1 MAKLNVIDK
10 TLKHFELLIADK
22 NEFNKK
28 FRNKLN
34 KLPNGIHLDKN
45 NQFIFD
51 KVTYAN
57 LLKTKIEMTNLEKDF
72 DSISY
77 INKQLNWLGINDK
90 EIIRLEEI
98 QSKQTND
105 EIEEYVLSLLNKPLN
120 KEQQEELINTINLRD
135 DRNRL
140 QKSCG
145 TINEYLKN
153 NYNLHIE
160 KSRPRINDKKITIWT
175 IMHM

>member
-1 MAKLNVIDK
+1 MNSI
-10 TLKHFELLIADK
+10 
-22 NEFNKK
+22 KK
-28 FRNKLN
+28 IRNKLN

-77 INKQLNWLGINDK
+77 INKQLSWLGINHK

-98 QSKQTND
+98 QEKQTND
-105 EIEEYVLSLLNKPLN
+105 EIEEYIKSLIDKPLG
-120 KEQQEELINTINLRD
+120 KQQREELIQMINLRD
-135 DRNRL
+135 ARGRQ
-140 QKSCG
+140 QKTLK
-145 TINEYLKN
+145 TINAYLQE
-153 NYNLHIE
+153 NYNMYMESKVIRFDGNIIRVWILNN
-160 KSRPRINDKKITIWT
+160 K
-175 IMHM
+175 

>member
-1 MAKLNVIDK
+1 MEKTHKQVWGKLNAIDK

-57 LLKTKIEMTNLEKDF
+57 LLKTKIEMTNLEKI
-72 DSISY
+72 SI
-77 INKQLNWLGINDK
+77 LFH
-90 EIIRLEEI
+90 
-98 QSKQTND
+98 T
-105 EIEEYVLSLLNKPLN
+105 
-120 KEQQEELINTINLRD
+120 
-135 DRNRL
+135 
-140 QKSCG
+140 
-145 TINEYLKN
+145 
-153 NYNLHIE
+153 
-160 KSRPRINDKKITIWT
+160 
-175 IMHM
+175 